1 MKNIQIKVCGLTEA
15 KTANVCAAL
24 GIDAVGLVFYAKSPR
39 FVSDRRAAEIASAVA
54 GKVAVVG
61 VFVDDPV
68 DVIMEKARRCH
79 LTAVQLHG
87 HEPSADI
94 TRLKQAGLAVIKGLF
109 KDREP
114 TFERTG
120 AYDPTAFLVECGRG
134 RLPGGNAR
142 TWDWSAASRIQTD
155 KPLIVAGG
163 LSPANV
169 DQAISLGRPDAVD
182 VSSGVEA
189 APGVK
194 DLDKIKAFLAAVR
207 DALPTGANRQARR
220 IFQ

>member
-1 MKNIQIKVCGLTEA
+1 MKKIQIKVCGLTEA
-15 KTANVCAAL
+15 KTADMCAAL

-39 FVSDRRAAEIASAVA
+39 FVSDRRAAEIAAAVA

-61 VFVDDPV
+61 VFVDESF
-68 DVIMEKARRCH
+68 DVIMEKVRRCH

-94 TRLKQAGLAVIKGLF
+94 MRLKHAGLAVIKGLF

-114 TFERTG
+114 TFERTD

-142 TWDWSAASRIQTD
+142 TWDWSATSRMRTGR
-155 KPLIVAGG
+155 PLIIAGG

-169 DQAISLGRPDAVD
+169 DQAISLGQPDAVD

-194 DLDKIKAFLAAVR
+194 DPDKIKAFLAAVR
-207 DALPTGANRQARR
+207 DALPTGANRKARR

>member
-1 MKNIQIKVCGLTEA
+1 MKAIQIKVCGLTEP
-15 KTANVCAAL
+15 KTAQACAAL

-54 GKVAVVG
+54 GKAAVVG
-61 VFVDDPV
+61 VFVDDPF
-68 DVIMEKARRCH
+68 DVIMEKVRRCN

-87 HEPSADI
+87 REPPADVM
-94 TRLKQAGLAVIKGLF
+94 RLKRAGLAVIKGLF
-109 KDREP
+109 KEREP
-114 TFERTG
+114 TFERTDV
-120 AYDPTAFLVECGRG
+120 YDPTAFLFECGRG

-142 TWDWSAASRIQTD
+142 IWDWSATSRVRTD
-155 KPLIVAGG
+155 RPLIVAGG

-169 DQAISLGRPDAVD
+169 DQAISLGQPDGVD

-189 APGVK
+189 APGIK
-194 DLDKIKAFLAAVR
+194 DLDQIKAFIAAVR
-207 DALPTGANRQARR
+207 DALPTGGNQEARR